1 MLAEYRKV
9 KRGNRKI
16 FGAWQIE
23 SHTKKYGKE
32 WKIEICRRKAGTTV
46 VEVKSRQET
55 GGIFF
60 MEDLLWQKRESSK
73 CMKLQRN
80 WKKA

>member
-32 WKIEICRRKAGTTV
+32 WKNRNMQK
-46 VEVKSRQET
+46 KKQEQQ
-55 GGIFF
+55 
-60 MEDLLWQKRESSK
+60 L
-73 CMKLQRN
+73 
-80 WKKA
+80 